1 MYAGTAGVWR
11 IHAMNEAGGWNDRT
25 TVEDMDLA
33 VRASMHG
40 WKFVYLHDLE
50 VTLKTNLIVQP
61 NFATSQK
68 HKPMFNF
75 LLFCY
80 SFFNAGPFVLSLN
93 GKSGK
98 GHLHKRIYYNLKKE
112 KQLDPT

>member
-1 MYAGTAGVWR
+1 
-11 IHAMNEAGGWNDRT
+11 MNEAGGWNDRT

-33 VRASMHG
+33 VRASMQG

-61 NFATSQK
+61 NFATSHK
-68 HKPMFNF
+68 HKSMFNF

-80 SFFNAGPFVLSLN
+80 SFFNAGLFVLSLN

-98 GHLHKRIYYNLKKE
+98 GHLH
-112 KQLDPT
+112 

>member
-11 IHAMNEAGGWNDRT
+11 IQAMNEAGGWNDRT

-33 VRASMHG
+33 VRASMQG

-61 NFATSQK
+61 NFATSHK
-68 HKPMFNF
+68 HKSMFNF

-80 SFFNAGPFVLSLN
+80 SFFNAGLFVLSLN

-98 GHLHKRIYYNLKKE
+98 RHLH
-112 KQLDPT
+112 